1 MDCTFDF
8 LNAANKVKFDSK
20 LIPISKAIEFTA
32 TKLNSKGELVK
43 KLHF

>member
-8 LNAANKVKFDSK
+8 LNAPNKVKFYIK
-20 LIPISKAIEFTA
+20 IVPKAKAIEFIA
-32 TKLNSKGELVK
+32 AKMNSKGELVK

>member
-8 LNAANKVKFDSK
+8 LNAPNKVKFDTK
-20 LIPISKAIEFTA
+20 LTPKPKAIESTA
-32 TKLNSKGELVK
+32 AKMNSKGELVK